1 MISKEEVIN
10 IINNTNEYLT
20 TMPNEIFDIIKQLV
34 ENNDKEK
41 LSLFVA
47 GAVTFNNMT
56 IIDKINS
63 LDKITI
69 N

>member
-1 MISKEEVIN
+1 MVSKEEVIN

-47 GAVTFNNMT
+47 GAVTFNNMS
-56 IIDKINS
+56 IINKIDS